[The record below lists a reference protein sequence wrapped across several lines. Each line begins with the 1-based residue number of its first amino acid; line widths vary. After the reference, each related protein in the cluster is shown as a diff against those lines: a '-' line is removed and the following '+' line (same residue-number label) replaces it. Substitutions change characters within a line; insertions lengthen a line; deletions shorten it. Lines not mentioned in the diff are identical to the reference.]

1 MGSSGRVF
9 EPSLLAKASFAAS
22 ANISCIS
29 ATVWREAGQKPLT
42 RSTCST
48 KIISVLSVAIMG
60 TSSSQNRQKPVIV
73 SSIRQPPCG
82 QLIKGIISYLQ
93 P

>member
-1 MGSSGRVF
+1 
-9 EPSLLAKASFAAS
+9 
-22 ANISCIS
+22 
-29 ATVWREAGQKPLT
+29 LT

-82 QLIKGIISYLQ
+82 QLIKGIISYL
-93 P
+93 PA